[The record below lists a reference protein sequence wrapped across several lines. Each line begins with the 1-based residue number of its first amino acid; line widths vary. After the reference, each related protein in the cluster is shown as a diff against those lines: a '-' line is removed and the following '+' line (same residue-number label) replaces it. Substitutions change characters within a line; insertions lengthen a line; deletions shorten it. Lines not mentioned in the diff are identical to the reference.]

1 MRCPRCRDAS
11 LDALT
16 TGGGVSVRFCS
27 RCRGMW
33 CDRGH
38 LAPLIGVGPDHPRLL
53 WARRGVAL
61 PGDYSCPAC
70 GEGSLRSLHVGSSDE
85 IRLEE
90 CSSCGGT
97 WINGGLLPELRTQL
111 SVLPQ
116 GRSTAPPP
124 RPTSAPPG
132 ARPPTVPPAPRLPSI
147 ANFGAG
153 TGARPPTVPPA
164 PRLPSISP
172 SPRPP
177 SVAPTPRP
185 PSVAPTPRP
194 PSVAPPPAEPVR
206 AASFL
211 ANDTPITHAFAV
223 PVALSFG
230 LLASHLPFAESLRAY
245 GVGRWLHEIG
255 HALVAWLGGFPAA
268 PLPFVNVSWEYR
280 SAVVVFLVVGAL
292 AAGLT
297 TAVRRRRPY
306 LAALAALGLA
316 VQGCLTLLVSG
327 ATCRHWI
334 HLAGCAAELAL
345 GALLM
350 VGFHYRPSDRSRWDH
365 ARYLALLLGA
375 VALVGGLSLWIHLR
389 DDLALLPVSQ
399 ALGGLRDPDGD
410 LGRLLADWGWTP
422 SGLVRAYLALGY
434 ACLAVVGA
442 HYAAFLGRAIW
453 KARAARSAA

>member
-147 ANFGAG
+147 
-153 TGARPPTVPPA
+153 
-164 PRLPSISP
+164 SP
-172 SPRPP
+172 S
-177 SVAPTPRP
+177 PRP